1 MTNLIGGV
9 VLRAANPNC
18 NDCRWQSYNNVH
30 NPALRMMER
39 YRAVPNGVKITDQL
53 GKALSAATRSKRG
66 SGEPLPLFHNILC
79 PVTIR
84 AVPNGVK
91 TTDQLGHAL
100 SAATCRKKRKR
111 RTASSLLLCFVPGNE
126 SSGTQWCKDNK
137 PDWIRIVR
145 GHCPPYISKG
155 SMLRTG

>member
-1 MTNLIGGV
+1 M
-9 VLRAANPNC
+9 
-18 NDCRWQSYNNVH
+18 
-30 NPALRMMER
+30 
-39 YRAVPNGVKITDQL
+39 
-53 GKALSAATRSKRG
+53 AATLCSVHSILSYWKPP
-66 SGEPLPLFHNILC
+66 EPLPLFHNILC

-126 SSGTQWCKDNK
+126 SSGTQRCNDDT
-137 PDWIRIVR
+137 PTGARIVC
-145 GHCPPYISKG
+145 GHCPLTCRRAPCSG
-155 SMLRTG
+155 RGDRPRTGSSSAARDHRCRWSHRRSCR